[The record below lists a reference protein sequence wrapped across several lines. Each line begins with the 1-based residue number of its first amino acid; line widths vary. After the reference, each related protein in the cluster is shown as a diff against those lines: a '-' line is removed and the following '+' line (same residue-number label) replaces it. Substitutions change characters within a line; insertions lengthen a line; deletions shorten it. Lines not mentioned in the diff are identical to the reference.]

1 MPLSIG
7 HRSYIGSYKFYPYL
21 ETTINIGKFCSLADD
36 ITFFTGGNHRYD
48 TPSTFPFNELKLNS
62 NAPLNSYYK
71 KPSSIGNDVWIGCNT
86 VIMPGVHIGD
96 GSVVAAYSIVTKD
109 VEPYS
114 VVGGNPIKVIKKRF
128 SEDIIKQLLEI
139 KWWDLD
145 DNIIIDK
152 LSCITDINE
161 FIEEAKKYIF

>member
-1 MPLSIG
+1 
-7 HRSYIGSYKFYPYL
+7 
-21 ETTINIGKFCSLADD
+21 
-36 ITFFTGGNHRYD
+36 
-48 TPSTFPFNELKLNS
+48 
-62 NAPLNSYYK
+62 
-71 KPSSIGNDVWIGCNT
+71 
-86 VIMPGVHIGD
+86 MPGVYIGD
-96 GSVVAAYSIVTKD
+96 GSVVAAYSVVTKD

-128 SEDIIKQLLEI
+128 SEDIINQLLEI